1 METALG
7 YKNLVGEK
15 NQYYSDRFLKKR
27 REIQDC
33 EDFQPCR
40 KFIAEELAVH
50 LIIDIKTVKA
60 AELEIKLGFKQVD
73 PLMSTQE
80 SIGLRL
86 KKTFLSEKIIEDFST
101 LILIKKILV
110 LTIGLVKYINFVM
123 SLKREI

>member
-1 METALG
+1 M
-7 YKNLVGEK
+7 
-15 NQYYSDRFLKKR
+15 
-27 REIQDC
+27 
-33 EDFQPCR
+33 
-40 KFIAEELAVH
+40 
-50 LIIDIKTVKA
+50 IIDIKTVKA

-110 LTIGLVKYINFVM
+110 LTIGLVIYINFVM
-123 SLKREI
+123 SLKKEI